1 MSIFQLLML
10 GASAFFAYK
19 IYEHIQT
26 LKDSDSVDEEK
37 RDETPRTAE
46 AFSTFDSSS
55 LVEKADEARESG
67 NLDKALAIYSEA
79 KIKEADNAE
88 VLFKMGYTLSL
99 QERDEEALEYFKE
112 ALELDDENPFTHQAM
127 ASIYRKEQEFIL
139 AQEHLESSIRLNR
152 EDRVTFYNYGNLLV
166 DMKELDKAKEMYLK
180 AVSLDPD
187 FTQAKEELEKLNR
200 ES

>member
-1 MSIFQLLML
+1 ML
-10 GASAFFAYK
+10 GASAYFAYK

-26 LKDSDSVDEEK
+26 LKDSDIEKAKEE
-37 RDETPRTAE
+37 TTVTRTAE

-55 LVEKADEARESG
+55 LIEKADEARENG

-79 KIKEADNAE
+79 KIKEPDNSE

-112 ALELDDENPFTHQAM
+112 ALELDNDNPFTHQAM
-127 ASIYRKEQEFIL
+127 ASIYRKEGEYTS
-139 AQEHLESSIRLNR
+139 AQEHLESSLKLNSD
-152 EDRVTFYNYGNLLV
+152 DRVTFYNYGNLLL
-166 DMKELDKAKEMYLK
+166 DMNELEKAKEMYTK
-180 AVSLDPD
+180 ALEIDPN
-187 FTQAKEELEKLNR
+187 FSEAKSELEKLSS